1 MDFGKKF
8 VYLQE
13 RYRKPNGRKYKL
25 KDIERATNG
34 YVTAAYI
41 SNLKQGHND
50 NPSYD
55 RLRAIADVMGFPPG
69 LWYQLDPNI
78 LEKGSTLA
86 EKLNVLFGTQPDL
99 GTADETAEEQVS
111 RLAFGKVSA
120 ERLSE
125 ARRGELD
132 ELQASEYFALSNV
145 FGVDVAFWYQSEPA
159 LDNLSPET
167 LVSLRDPEAQGVLN
181 KFHQIEREQDRTFIR
196 ELIDR
201 FTRKEQGHDQ
211 SDDTTE

>member
-8 VYLQE
+8 VYLQD
-13 RYRKPNGRKYKL
+13 RYRKPNGRKFKL
-25 KDIERATNG
+25 KDIERATEG

-69 LWYQLDPNI
+69 LWYQPDAELARA
-78 LEKGSTLA
+78 GSLQ
-86 EKLNVLFGTQPDL
+86 EKLNFLFETQPEL
-99 GTADETAEEQVS
+99 GSVDESAEEQVS

-145 FGVDVAFWYQSEPA
+145 FGVDVSFWYQSEPA

-167 LVSLRDPEAQGVLN
+167 LISLRDPEAQGVLN

-201 FTRKEQGHDQ
+201 FTRKDQ
-211 SDDTTE
+211 SREQSDEAEE